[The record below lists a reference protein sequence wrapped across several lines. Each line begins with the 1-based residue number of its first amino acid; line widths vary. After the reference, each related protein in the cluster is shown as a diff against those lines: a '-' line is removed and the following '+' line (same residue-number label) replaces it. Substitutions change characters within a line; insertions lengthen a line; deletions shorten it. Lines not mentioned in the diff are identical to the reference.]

1 VIGVA
6 LGLVGVNLL
15 VRIFPAF
22 PASPPTWAVGAA
34 LGISIGVGVIFG
46 FLPARRAAKLDP
58 VVALS
63 HR

>member
-1 VIGVA
+1 MAVK
-6 LGLVGVNLL
+6 LLVG
-15 VRIFPAF
+15 IYPAF

-46 FLPARRAAKLDP
+46 FLPARRASKLDP